1 MDRLES
7 AVGKRVRDTL
17 LLDIYGRLLTEKQR
31 LACELTWFEDMSL
44 AEVADTLSVSRQ
56 GVHDLISRARENM
69 ENFDAVLGLVSR
81 EQKLEQ
87 LREQFEEDGANVA
100 PKLAKAIT
108 ALFED

>member
-1 MDRLES
+1 MGSVES
-7 AVGKRVRDTL
+7 VVRKRVRDTL

-44 AEVADTLSVSRQ
+44 AEVSDALSVSRQ

-69 ENFDAVLGLVSR
+69 ENFDAVLCLVSH
-81 EQKLEQ
+81 EQKLEL
-87 LREQFEEDGANVA
+87 LREMFEKYKAGLPSDFSKAVA
-100 PKLAKAIT
+100 

>member
-1 MDRLES
+1 MDSLES

-69 ENFDAVLGLVSR
+69 ENFDAALALVSR

-87 LREQFEEDGANVA
+87 LREQFEKHSTDIAPEFAN
-100 PKLAKAIT
+100 AIS